1 MAETQGPATAPGAQD
16 GTSCPACGSTN
27 PAGNRFCGSCGSPLV
42 LTCPACGASNPP
54 ANRFCGACGTGLT
67 TDAPTALDTAA
78 AGLPAIDRAPTGTPT
93 AEAELEERKV
103 VTVLF
108 ADLTGST
115 ELATSMDAEDLRP
128 VLTAYFT
135 AMADEI
141 ERHGGTVQKFIG
153 DAIVA
158 VFGVPVAHEDDPER
172 AVRAAIAMH
181 DRLPSL
187 NAELAATRS
196 VELQMRIGVNTGE
209 VVTATG
215 IDREGL
221 VTGTPV
227 NLAARL
233 EALASPGSI
242 VVGERTHRDTRRA
255 IAYRSLGEVAVKGFD
270 RPMPAF
276 EVAGVVRGTRAQ
288 GAAPMVGR
296 DAEIDLLTLVLDRTE
311 RERKAGL
318 ATVIGPAGIGKSRLA
333 HEFQVLARGRPTP
346 ANVVRGRCLPYGDG
360 LTYWPLA
367 EILRTDVGI
376 MDSDRAGTIREKAVD
391 RLQHRIRSDD
401 PVSTVDVLLSSI
413 GVPVS
418 PDPIAG
424 AAPEVARELIGRCWR
439 IYFESLA
446 AEHPV
451 VAIVED
457 VHWADPSL
465 LDLLEQLASR
475 VAAPVL
481 FLAMTRPDLWER
493 RPAWGAAVRS
503 AVRIELSPLR
513 AEESEQL
520 LRHLLGDATAPPE
533 ALRPVLER
541 SEGNPFFAQE
551 LLRMLVE
558 DGYLV
563 RNEYD
568 WRLDRALPST
578 LPDTVQ
584 GVIASRI
591 DLLAP
596 SEKRAIQD
604 AAVVGRI
611 FWVGA
616 LEALGTPDAA
626 RAVDGLVDKGLA
638 WEREGSTIEGDREL
652 IFNHILTRDV
662 AYQGIPRTR
671 RETAH
676 MDALRW
682 VERVTAGREEEYAEI
697 LAHHAEAAGDPAKTA
712 RYSTLAGHRSAR
724 VFAAEEAIRWYGRAL
739 EAAGRMGDAPERPT
753 IEGEVRL
760 GRGEAFEQLGSFPE
774 AEPDYRAASE
784 SAEQARDRMLAA
796 RSLAALAHLHW
807 LQDRYDDGQR
817 VLEQALEAAREVG
830 ASNLIAKSLYTAGTI
845 RFGRGEFRE
854 ALELHQ
860 EAVRVAQEAGDLE
873 GEAWARH
880 GLCETVYFL
889 GPFTEALAEGLR
901 ADELLRRIG
910 QEPMRHHNLYMV
922 SFAHTLMGDLEEGE
936 RTGRESLEG
945 NRELG
950 NRRDEAFAHNAVG
963 QAQLHL
969 GYLGDSVAGLDAAV
983 AVSEHLDSPRLL
995 FGNVLFRSLTLM
1007 EVGAYEL
1014 ATRDVLTALDLA
1026 ATLHGTFFLPILL
1039 SGDGIRLL
1047 HEGRD
1052 DEARARFAESNETDV
1067 FLHRLERAFAG
1078 ILAWEMRE
1086 DPGELE
1092 HFGGELAALPDGV
1105 TPLYT
1110 SWGRYGLALA
1120 ALHRGD
1126 HAAAL
1131 RGLEAP
1137 LGFAEGAHARTLAW
1151 RLYRVAA
1158 LAHAGLGDDAAA
1170 IDARARAVRVIRFV
1184 VEHLPEGSLR
1194 DGFRSR
1200 HDVAEVL
1207 SWAGPEA

>member
-1 MAETQGPATAPGAQD
+1 VGTAP
-16 GTSCPACGSTN
+16 
-27 PAGNRFCGSCGSPLV
+27 
-42 LTCPACGASNPP
+42 
-54 ANRFCGACGTGLT
+54 
-67 TDAPTALDTAA
+67 
-78 AGLPAIDRAPTGTPT
+78 
-93 AEAELEERKV
+93 ELEERKV

-172 AVRAAIAMH
+172 AVRAAVAMH
-181 DRLPSL
+181 ARMPAL
-187 NAELAATRS
+187 NAELQATRG

-233 EALASPGSI
+233 EALARPGAI
-242 VVGERTHRDTRRA
+242 VVGERTHRDTRHA
-255 IAYRSLGEVAVKGFD
+255 IAYRSLGEVSVKGFD
-270 RPMPAF
+270 GTVPAF
-276 EVAGVVRGTRAQ
+276 EVAGEVRGTRAQ

-296 DAEIDLLTLVLDRTE
+296 DAEIDLLKLILDRTE

-333 HEFQVLARGRPTP
+333 HEFQLLARDRPTP

-376 MDSDRAGTIREKAVD
+376 MDSDRSGAIREKAVG
-391 RLQHRIRSDD
+391 RLEHRLRSDD
-401 PVSTVDVLLSSI
+401 PVATVDVLLSSI

-418 PDPIAG
+418 PDPLAG
-424 AAPEVARELIGRCWR
+424 ASPEVARELIGRCWR

-446 AEHPV
+446 EERPV

-465 LDLLEQLASR
+465 LDVVEQLASR

-493 RPAWGAAVRS
+493 RPAWGAPVRS
-503 AVRIELSPLR
+503 AIRIELSPLR

-520 LRHLLGDATAPPE
+520 LRYLLGEGTAPPE
-533 ALRPVLER
+533 ALAPVLER

-591 DLLAP
+591 DLLSP
-596 SEKRAIQD
+596 NEKRAIQD

-611 FWVGA
+611 FWVGS

-626 RAVDGLVDKGLA
+626 RAVDALVDKGLV
-638 WEREGSTIEGDREL
+638 WEREGSSIEGDREL
-652 IFNHILTRDV
+652 IFNHVLTRDV

-671 RETAH
+671 RQAAH
-676 MDALRW
+676 MGALGW

-712 RYSTLAGHRSAR
+712 RYAMLAGHRSAR
-724 VFAAEEAIRWYGRAL
+724 VFAAPEAIRWYGRAL
-739 EAAGRMGDAPERPT
+739 EAADRMGDVPERAT
-753 IEGEVRL
+753 IEAEVRL
-760 GRGEAFEQLGSFPE
+760 RRGEASEQLGSFAE
-774 AEPDYRAASE
+774 AEPDYRSAAE
-784 SAEQARDRMLAA
+784 WAERAGDRMLVA
-796 RSLAALAHLHW
+796 RALAALAHLHW

-817 VLEQALEAAREVG
+817 VLERALEAAREVG

-854 ALELHQ
+854 ALELHR
-860 EAVRVAQEAGDLE
+860 EAVRVAQAAGDLE

-880 GLCETVYFL
+880 GLCETIYFL
-889 GPFTEALAEGLR
+889 GPFTEALVEGKR

-910 QEPMRHHNLYMV
+910 QEPMRYHNLYMV
-922 SFAHTLMGDLEEGE
+922 AFINTLMGDIREGE
-936 RTGRESLEG
+936 RLGLESLEG
-945 NRELG
+945 NLELG
-950 NRRDEAFAHNAVG
+950 NRRDEAFARNAVG
-963 QAQLHL
+963 QARMHL
-969 GYLGDSVAGLDAAV
+969 GHLGDALEALDTGIAL
-983 AVSEHLDSPRLL
+983 SRQLDSPRLL
-995 FGNVLFRSLTLM
+995 YGNLLFRALTLL
-1007 EVGAYEL
+1007 EVGAYEQS
-1014 ATRDVLTALDLA
+1014 AADVEVSLDIHERFGGGFFYSMLLGADA
-1026 ATLHGTFFLPILL
+1026 A
-1039 SGDGIRLL
+1039 RLL
-1047 HEGRD
+1047 HDGD
-1052 DEARARFAESNETDV
+1052 MDAARTRFAEAGASVDV
-1067 FLHRLERAFAG
+1067 FLHRLERGWSG
-1078 ILAWEMRE
+1078 IVAWEQFD
-1086 DPGELE
+1086 DPDELE
-1092 HFGGELAALPDGV
+1092 RYASDIAAMPDEE
-1105 TPLYT
+1105 TILYA
-1110 SWGRYGLALA
+1110 SWGRYALALA
-1120 ALHRGD
+1120 ATLRGG
-1126 HAAAL
+1126 HADAL
-1131 RGLEAP
+1131 RMLEHPIEYARS
-1137 LGFAEGAHARTLAW
+1137 AGAATLEW
-1151 RLYRVAA
+1151 RLHRVAA
-1158 LAHAGLGDDAAA
+1158 LAHAGLGDEEEAAA
-1170 IDARARAVRVIRFV
+1170 ARRRAVEV
-1184 VEHLPEGSLR
+1184 VRPIVASLPAGPLR
-1194 DGFRSR
+1194 DAFSSR
-1200 HDVAEVL
+1200 TDVAQVL
-1207 SWAGPEA
+1207 AWES

>member
-1 MAETQGPATAPGAQD
+1 MAETHGTTGAPGTGDQVACP
-16 GTSCPACGSTN
+16 SCDASNPPA
-27 PAGNRFCGSCGSPLV
+27 NRFCGSCGSPLER
-42 LTCPACGASNPP
+42 TCPSCGASNPTG
-54 ANRFCGACGTGLT
+54 NRFCGSCGAGL
-67 TDAPTALDTAA
+67 LEGAA
-78 AGLPAIDRAPTGTPT
+78 AAPDRSHGSLETAP
-93 AEAELEERKV
+93 ELAERKV

-141 ERHGGTVQKFIG
+141 ERHGGTVQKYIG

-181 DRLPSL
+181 ERMPGL
-187 NAELAATRS
+187 NAELQATRG
-196 VELQMRIGVNTGE
+196 VELRMRIGVNTGE

-233 EALASPGSI
+233 EAFARPGAI
-242 VVGERTHRDTRRA
+242 VVGERTHRDTRHA
-255 IAYRSLGEVAVKGFD
+255 IAYRSLGDVTVKGFD

-276 EVAGVVRGTRAQ
+276 EVTGEVRGTRAQ

-311 RERKAGL
+311 REGKAGL

-333 HEFQVLARGRPTP
+333 HEFQLLARGTPDPGERRPGTLPALRRRPDLLAARGDP
-346 ANVVRGRCLPYGDG
+346 ANRRRDHGQRPRRRDPDQGGRPG
-360 LTYWPLA
+360 
-367 EILRTDVGI
+367 
-376 MDSDRAGTIREKAVD
+376 
-391 RLQHRIRSDD
+391 
-401 PVSTVDVLLSSI
+401 SSI
-413 GVPVS
+413 GCARTIRWPPS
-418 PDPIAG
+418 TCCCRRSAFPWRPDPIAG
-424 AAPEVARELIGRCWR
+424 ASPEVARELIGRCWR

-446 AEHPV
+446 AERPV
-451 VAIVED
+451 VAVVED

-465 LDLLEQLASR
+465 LDLVEQLALA

-493 RPAWGAAVRS
+493 RPAWGATVRS

-513 AEESEQL
+513 TEESEQL

-533 ALRPVLER
+533 ALQPVLER

-591 DLLAP
+591 DLLSP
-596 SEKRAIQD
+596 NEKRAIQD

-611 FWVGA
+611 FWVGS
-616 LEALGTPDAA
+616 LQALGTPDAA
-626 RAVDGLVDKGLA
+626 RAVDGLVEKGLA

-652 IFNHILTRDV
+652 IFNHVLTRDV
-662 AYQGIPRTR
+662 AYQGIPRSR
-671 RETAH
+671 RQAAH
-676 MDALRW
+676 MDALGW

-712 RYSTLAGHRSAR
+712 RYAMLAGHRSAR
-724 VFAAEEAIRWYGRAL
+724 VFAAPEAIRWYGRAL
-739 EAAGRMGDAPERPT
+739 EAAVRMGDSPQRAA
-753 IEGEVRL
+753 IEAEVRL
-760 GRGEAFEQLGSFPE
+760 RRGEASEQLGSFAE
-774 AEPDYRAASE
+774 AEPDYRSAADR
-784 SAEQARDRMLAA
+784 AERAGDRMLVA
-796 RSLAALAHLHW
+796 RALAALAHLHW

-817 VLEQALEAAREVG
+817 VLERALEAAREVG

-854 ALELHQ
+854 AVELHR
-860 EAVRVAQEAGDLE
+860 EALRVAQAAGDLE

-880 GLCETVYFL
+880 GLCETIYFL
-889 GPFTEALAEGLR
+889 GPFGEALAEGKR
-901 ADELLRRIG
+901 ADELLRQIG
-910 QEPMRHHNLYMV
+910 QEPMRYHNLYMV
-922 SFAHTLMGDLEEGE
+922 AFIHTLKGDLVEGE
-936 RTGRESLEG
+936 RLGLESLEG
-945 NRELG
+945 NLELG
-950 NRRDEAFAHNAVG
+950 NRRDEAFARNAVG
-963 QAQLHL
+963 QARMHL
-969 GYLGDSVAGLDAAV
+969 GHLGDAV
-983 AVSEHLDSPRLL
+983 AALDTGIALSRQLDSPRLL
-995 FGNVLFRSLTLM
+995 YGNLLFRALTLL
-1007 EVGAYEL
+1007 EIGAYEQS
-1014 ATRDVLTALDLA
+1014 AADVAVSLDI
-1026 ATLHGTFFLPILL
+1026 HERFGGGFFYSMLL
-1039 SGDGIRLL
+1039 GADASRML
-1047 HEGRD
+1047 HEGD
-1052 DEARARFAESNETDV
+1052 IEEARARFAEAGANVDV
-1067 FLHRLERAFAG
+1067 FLHRLESGWSG
-1078 ILAWEMRE
+1078 IVAWEQFG
-1086 DPGELE
+1086 DPDELE
-1092 HFGGELAALPDGV
+1092 RYATDIAAVPDEESV
-1105 TPLYT
+1105 LYA

-1120 ALHRGD
+1120 ASLRGEHED
-1126 HAAAL
+1126 AL
-1131 RGLEAP
+1131 RMLERPIAY
-1137 LGFAEGAHARTLAW
+1137 ARSAGAATLAW
-1151 RLYRVAA
+1151 RLHRVAA
-1158 LAHAGLGDDAAA
+1158 LAQSGLGDDEAAA
-1170 IDARARAVRVIRFV
+1170 GARRRAVEAVRPIVAS
-1184 VEHLPEGSLR
+1184 LPAGPLR
-1194 DGFRSR
+1194 DAFSSR
-1200 HDVAEVL
+1200 KDVAQVL
-1207 SWAGPEA
+1207 SWSG